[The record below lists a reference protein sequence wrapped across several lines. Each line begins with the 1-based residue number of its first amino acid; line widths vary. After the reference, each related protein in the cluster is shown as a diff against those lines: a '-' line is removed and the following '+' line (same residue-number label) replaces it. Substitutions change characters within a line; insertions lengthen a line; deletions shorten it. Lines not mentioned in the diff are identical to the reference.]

1 MESGIKRI
9 NRTKGIIHIL
19 LAAFGFAMMSF
30 FVRLAGDLPT
40 MEKAFFRNIV
50 AALVALFLLLKQGRG
65 LRGIRIHEGC
75 LPVLISRSVMGT
87 LGIIC
92 NFWAI
97 SHMAIA
103 DANILN
109 KISPF
114 AAIIMSIF
122 IIGEIPGRFEI
133 FTVIAAFTGAAFIV
147 KPGAGIA
154 SFPALVGLAGGICA
168 GTAYTFVRK
177 LGMLGEKKEV
187 IVLFFSSFS
196 SLVCLLFMIGQFEP
210 MSFRQL
216 LILLMA
222 GISAS
227 VGQLNVTAAYTY
239 APAREI
245 SVFDYTQVIFAALLG
260 FLFFGEIPDIASW
273 IGYVII
279 IGTAVVM
286 WQRNL
291 RLPQN

>member
-1 MESGIKRI
+1 MESSIKRI
-9 NRTKGIIHIL
+9 NRIRGIIHIL

-50 AALVALFLLLKQGRG
+50 AALVAFFLLLKNGRG
-65 LRGIRIHEGC
+65 VRGLRIHEGC

-122 IIGEIPGRFEI
+122 IIGEIPDRFEI

-196 SLVCLLFMIGQFEP
+196 SLICLLFMIGQFEP
-210 MSFRQL
+210 MSLRQL

-245 SVFDYTQVIFAALLG
+245 SVFDYTQVLFAALLG
-260 FLFFGEIPDIASW
+260 FLFFGEIPDVGSW

-286 WQRNL
+286 WRRNL

>member
-1 MESGIKRI
+1 
-9 NRTKGIIHIL
+9 
-19 LAAFGFAMMSF
+19 
-30 FVRLAGDLPT
+30 
-40 MEKAFFRNIV
+40 
-50 AALVALFLLLKQGRG
+50 
-65 LRGIRIHEGC
+65 
-75 LPVLISRSVMGT
+75 MGT

-122 IIGEIPGRFEI
+122 IIGEIPDRFEI

-196 SLVCLLFMIGQFEP
+196 SLICLLFMIGQFEP
-210 MSFRQL
+210 MSLRHL

-245 SVFDYTQVIFAALLG
+245 SVFDYTQVLFAALLG
-260 FLFFGEIPDIASW
+260 FLFFGEIPDVGSW

-286 WQRNL
+286 WRRNL

>member
-9 NRTKGIIHIL
+9 NRIKGIIHIL

-109 KISPF
+109 KLSPF

-122 IIGEIPGRFEI
+122 VIGEIPGRFEI
-133 FTVIAAFTGAAFIV
+133 LTVIVAFTGAAFIV
-147 KPGAGIA
+147 KPGAGVA
-154 SFPALVGLAGGICA
+154 SLPAIVGVAGGVFA
-168 GTAYTFVRK
+168 GTAYAFVRK
-177 LGMLGEKKEV
+177 LGMKGERREM
-187 IVLFFSSFS
+187 IVLFFSVFS
-196 SLVCLLFMIGQFEP
+196 SIVCLLFMLPDYEP
-210 MSFRQL
+210 MSLTQL
-216 LILLMA
+216 LILIMA
-222 GISAS
+222 GVSAT
-227 VGQLNVTAAYTY
+227 VGQLNITAAYTY
-239 APAREI
+239 APAKEI
-245 SVFDYTQVIFAALLG
+245 SVFDYSQVIFAAILG
-260 FLFFGEIPDIASW
+260 FLFFGELPDMWSW

-279 IGTAVVM
+279 IGTAIVS
-286 WQRNL
+286 WRRNL
-291 RLPQN
+291 RK